1 LTVTGIVGGYQG
13 PGAKAAIPTG
23 AAAKLDFRL
32 VPDQDPREIDHLVR
46 EHIVQLTPAG
56 VRARVRTHMSAKPAL
71 IDRSH
76 PVLGAAARA
85 YQWAFGAQT
94 VFLRNGGTI
103 PVVNLLQEVL
113 GIPVVLMGFGL
124 PDDRIHGPNEKFH
137 LPNFFR
143 GIETSSLFLAELG
156 ASRSERRML
165 TASCASAIPRANAS
179 QGERYDH

>member
-1 LTVTGIVGGYQG
+1 
-13 PGAKAAIPTG
+13 
-23 AAAKLDFRL
+23 
-32 VPDQDPREIDHLVR
+32 
-46 EHIVQLTPAG
+46 
-56 VRARVRTHMSAKPAL
+56 MSAKPAL

-76 PVLGAAARA
+76 PVLGAASRA
-85 YQWAFGAQT
+85 YQRAFGAQT

-103 PVVNLLQEVL
+103 PVVTLLQEVL

-165 TASCASAIPRANAS
+165 TARCASAIPRANAG
-179 QGERYDH
+179 QGGRYDH